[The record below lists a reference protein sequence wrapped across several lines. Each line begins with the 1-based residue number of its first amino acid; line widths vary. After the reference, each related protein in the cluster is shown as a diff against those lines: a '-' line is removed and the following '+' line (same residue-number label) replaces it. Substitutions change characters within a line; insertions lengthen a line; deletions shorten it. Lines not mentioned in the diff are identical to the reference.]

1 MDWRTEWF
9 EFEGVAYLNAAGQS
23 PLPRISVRAVQAA
36 LEWKKY
42 PHQLSDSIYFEL
54 PNRIRASVAR
64 LIGGQPEEIALTTGA
79 SGGLAAVAAGLDWK
93 PEDEVLMARG
103 EFPAHLSTWMP
114 LEAASRLRVKV
125 ITPADRFLTAEDFL
139 AAIGPRT
146 RLVSTSLVRFDD
158 GVLLDAARSAEAS
171 PAVYANLRQADGIV
185 GLAEGAYR
193 VAPHLDIL
201 ERA

>member
-1 MDWRTEWF
+1 MTDWRGEWF
-9 EFEGVAYLNAAGQS
+9 EFEDVAFLNAAGQG
-23 PLPRISVRAVQAA
+23 PLPRVALRAAQAA
-36 LEWKKY
+36 LEWKKH
-42 PHQLSDSIYFEL
+42 PHKMPDAEYFEL
-54 PNRIRASVAR
+54 PNRVRASLAR
-64 LIGGQPEEIALTTGA
+64 LIGGQPEEIAITTGA

-125 ITPADRFLTAEDFL
+125 ITPANRFLTAEDFL

-158 GVLLDAARSAEAS
+158 GVLLDAARVAEACH
-171 PAVYANLRQADGIV
+171 AVGD
-185 GLAEGAYR
+185 
-193 VAPHLDIL
+193 
-201 ERA
+201 

>member
-9 EFEGVAYLNAAGQS
+9 EFEDVTYLNAAGQS

-42 PHQLSDSIYFEL
+42 PHQLSDSAYFEL
-54 PNRIRASVAR
+54 PNRIRALVAR

-93 PEDEVLMARG
+93 PEDEVLLARG
-103 EFPAHLSTWMP
+103 EFPAHFSTWMP
-114 LEAASRLRVKV
+114 LGDAGRLRVRV
-125 ITPADRFLTAEDFL
+125 IEPYGRFLTAEDFI
-139 AAIGPRT
+139 AHIGPRT

-158 GVLLDAARSAEAS
+158 GARLDATRLAGACHSA
-171 PAVYANLRQADGIV
+171 
-185 GLAEGAYR
+185 GAYLLLAVR
-193 VAPHLDIL
+193 QCA
-201 ERA
+201 

>member
-64 LIGGQPEEIALTTGA
+64 LIGGQPEEIALPTGA
-79 SGGLAAVAAGLDWK
+79 SGGLAAGAAGPRWK
-93 PEDEVLMARG
+93 PEDEGLMARG
-103 EFPAHLSTWMP
+103 EVPAPLSAWVP
-114 LEAASRLRVKV
+114 PEGAGRVRV
-125 ITPADRFLTAEDFL
+125 EVVNSAGRFL
-139 AAIGPRT
+139 
-146 RLVSTSLVRFDD
+146 
-158 GVLLDAARSAEAS
+158 
-171 PAVYANLRQADGIV
+171 
-185 GLAEGAYR
+185 
-193 VAPHLDIL
+193 
-201 ERA
+201 

>member
-93 PEDEVLMARG
+93 PHDEGFMARG
-103 EFPAHLSTWMP
+103 GFPPHPSTLMP
-114 LEAASRLRVKV
+114 LEAASRLRLKGH
-125 ITPADRFLTAEDFL
+125 TP
-139 AAIGPRT
+139 
-146 RLVSTSLVRFDD
+146 
-158 GVLLDAARSAEAS
+158 
-171 PAVYANLRQADGIV
+171 
-185 GLAEGAYR
+185 AYR
-193 VAPHLDIL
+193 VLSAQGF
-201 ERA
+201 

>member
-9 EFEGVAYLNAAGQS
+9 EFEGVAYLNAAGES

-42 PHQLSDSIYFEL
+42 PHQLSDSAYFEL

-93 PEDEVLMARG
+93 PDDEGFVARG
-103 EFPAHLSTWMP
+103 AFPAPPCP
-114 LEAASRLRVKV
+114 LVPLGAASRPRV
-125 ITPADRFLTAEDFL
+125 
-139 AAIGPRT
+139 
-146 RLVSTSLVRFDD
+146 
-158 GVLLDAARSAEAS
+158 
-171 PAVYANLRQADGIV
+171 
-185 GLAEGAYR
+185 
-193 VAPHLDIL
+193 
-201 ERA
+201 

>member
-93 PEDEVLMARG
+93 PEDEGLMTRG
-103 EFPAHLSTWMP
+103 GFPPPPSPWMP
-114 LEAASRLRVKV
+114 LGAPRRLR
-125 ITPADRFLTAEDFL
+125 RE
-139 AAIGPRT
+139 
-146 RLVSTSLVRFDD
+146 
-158 GVLLDAARSAEAS
+158 
-171 PAVYANLRQADGIV
+171 GIN
-185 GLAEGAYR
+185 
-193 VAPHLDIL
+193 P
-201 ERA
+201 

>member
-79 SGGLAAVAAGLDWK
+79 SGGLAAVAAGPGWQ
-93 PEDEVLMARG
+93 PGGEVVMGRG
-103 EFPAHLSTWMP
+103 EIPAPPGTWVP
-114 LEAASRLRVKV
+114 LETASRLRLKV
-125 ITPADRFLTAEDFL
+125 IYSA
-139 AAIGPRT
+139 G
-146 RLVSTSLVRFDD
+146 RL
-158 GVLLDAARSAEAS
+158 
-171 PAVYANLRQADGIV
+171 
-185 GLAEGAYR
+185 
-193 VAPHLDIL
+193 
-201 ERA
+201 

>member
-79 SGGLAAVAAGLDWK
+79 SGGLAAVAGPHWE
-93 PEDEVLMARG
+93 PPGEGFFGRGGIPPPPSTLMPPGGPGPARREG
-103 EFPAHLSTWMP
+103 F
-114 LEAASRLRVKV
+114 
-125 ITPADRFLTAEDFL
+125 
-139 AAIGPRT
+139 
-146 RLVSTSLVRFDD
+146 
-158 GVLLDAARSAEAS
+158 S
-171 PAVYANLRQADGIV
+171 P
-185 GLAEGAYR
+185 
-193 VAPHLDIL
+193 
-201 ERA
+201 